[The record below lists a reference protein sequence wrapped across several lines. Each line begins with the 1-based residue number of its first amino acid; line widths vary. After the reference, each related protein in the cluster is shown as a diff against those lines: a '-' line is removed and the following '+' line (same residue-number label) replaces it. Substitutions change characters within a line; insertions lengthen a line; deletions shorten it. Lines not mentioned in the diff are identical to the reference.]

1 MASFF
6 KKPGNYWF
14 IVPWI
19 AFIPWYGMLI
29 AMLACWAAQGH
40 PIYWFM
46 DTDQFP
52 VFISDIGA
60 TNLKP
65 LFIACA
71 GWQGI
76 GYVITLCL
84 EFLQRYNGWM
94 NPWFTR
100 DERNLIIASI
110 VLGSIG
116 ELGILF
122 CSIFTT
128 ASYHHVHIAMLTIF
142 IVFMFLSL
150 VCLTTEYYLMGFHYT
165 ILRRRNISR
174 DVTMQS
180 DGETIAHWNKFL
192 ISAIFK
198 TLWLVCAVIWAVSF
212 ATVSGDSKSAAFEW
226 LLAFWLGV
234 IFIIISIDFYLGSQW
249 KTSKHFPY
257 LNNFGTFYKFQQYKE
272 KHPGLYTVESEVNS
286 KSSSGTLVLT
296 DVPTGQEEV
305 AHQVV

>member
-1 MASFF
+1 MASLF

-19 AFIPWYGMLI
+19 AFLPWYGMLI
-29 AMLACWAAQGH
+29 AMLVCWAAQGH

-84 EFLQRYNGWM
+84 ELLQRNNGWM
-94 NPWFTR
+94 NPWFTK

-110 VLGSIG
+110 ILGSIG

-142 IVFMFLSL
+142 IIFMFLSL
-150 VCLTTEYYLMGFHYT
+150 VCLTVNYYLMGFHYT
-165 ILRRRNISR
+165 ILRRQNIS
-174 DVTMQS
+174 
-180 DGETIAHWNKFL
+180 TINTNKSTAHWNKFL

-198 TLWLVCAVIWAVSF
+198 TLWLVCAVIWAISF
-212 ATVSGDSKSAAFEW
+212 ATLPDESTSAKFEW

-249 KTSKHFPY
+249 KKSKYFPY
-257 LNNFGTFYKFQQYKE
+257 LNNFGTFYKLQEYRD
-272 KHPGLYTVESEVNS
+272 KHSELYNVESEVES
-286 KSSSGTLVLT
+286 KSSSGTIVLT
-296 DVPTGQEEV
+296 SAPAIEEIP
-305 AHQVV
+305 QV